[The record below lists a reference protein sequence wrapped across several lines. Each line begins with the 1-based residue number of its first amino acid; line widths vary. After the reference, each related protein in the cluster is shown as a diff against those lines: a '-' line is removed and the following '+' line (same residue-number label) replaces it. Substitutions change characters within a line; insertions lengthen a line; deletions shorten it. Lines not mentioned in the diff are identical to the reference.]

1 MVIPSLYF
9 VEHLCQFRILP
20 LTARFASFTLAFDLA
35 LCSSLPLE
43 PFVAGQAGYSL
54 LDLAFGLVND
64 LGPCLP
70 PLVHDTPLPLLPQDL
85 LYLTDL
91 FLHFAG
97 YFFGFAFGLQLGI
110 IGHFPG
116 DLLDLTLHFV
126 KRSFRLVPNTRFHGI
141 PPGSLRL
148 MYKMR
153 VNVRVFDCER
163 NTIIPVFTIQ
173 QTITRVCRRTDN
185 YFVGLLC
192 ISVSS
197 FLLQGLD
204 R

>member
-1 MVIPSLYF
+1 
-9 VEHLCQFRILP
+9 
-20 LTARFASFTLAFDLA
+20 
-35 LCSSLPLE
+35 
-43 PFVAGQAGYSL
+43 
-54 LDLAFGLVND
+54 
-64 LGPCLP
+64 
-70 PLVHDTPLPLLPQDL
+70 
-85 LYLTDL
+85 
-91 FLHFAG
+91 
-97 YFFGFAFGLQLGI
+97 
-110 IGHFPG
+110 
-116 DLLDLTLHFV
+116 V